1 MKEPLR
7 IEREP
12 TVDEILSDEIVQAM
26 MAADRVDRHALAAML
41 AEVARGLSMDARRG
55 LPSGK

>member
-7 IEREP
+7 ADPEP
-12 TVDEILSDEIVQAM
+12 TVDEMLSDEIVLAL

-41 AEVARGLSMDARRG
+41 AEVAQTLRTGGRRS
-55 LPSGK
+55 LPPGA

>member
-1 MKEPLR
+1 
-7 IEREP
+7 
-12 TVDEILSDEIVQAM
+12 M